1 MHELKNY
8 MEVIV
13 AAIADRLIPE
23 FGMCS
28 CEKCRLDV
36 IAHALNQLPPHYVV
50 SEKGALLAS
59 ADVLAMQKST
69 DVLSTVLISI
79 RLVDASPR
87 HDTPPEE
94 PVEGELP

>member
-8 MEVIV
+8 AEVV
-13 AAIADRLIPE
+13 VLSLADRLIPE
-23 FGMCS
+23 YGMCG

-36 IAHALNQLPPHYVV
+36 IAISLNQIPAQYVV
-50 SEKGALLAS
+50 TEKGALMAS

-69 DVLSTVLISI
+69 DYLSAVLSAI

-87 HDTPPEE
+87 HDTEPEA
-94 PVEGELP
+94 PTGTGTV